1 MERKTCRLKMAY
13 IYAANRRRVWSSNF
27 KWFRFL
33 FLRFHRNPP
42 MEKETHNLPQYHVLA
57 VNSRHESYNANASVF
72 PARSKPP
79 PRLSTQYESRGLF
92 FSGGENRVLSSPTHV
107 PSIPASTIAVRA
119 TLHAY
124 TKKFVAAHADF
135 GDCWRQDICGCALTG
150 NAICALLSLLSAT
163 CGDRPVRA
171 LNAMECSSTHIAVL
185 DISRRRRR
193 LRLRRS
199 LQSRVALNADRH
211 QGLGPSDCPHVEA
224 S

>member
-13 IYAANRRRVWSSNF
+13 MYAAKERRGWSSNF
-27 KWFRFL
+27 KWFRVFFL
-33 FLRFHRNPP
+33 CFHRNPP

-57 VNSRHESYNANASVF
+57 VNSRHESYYANASVF

-92 FSGGENRVLSSPTHV
+92 SPVERTGSSHPLRMSHRS
-107 PSIPASTIAVRA
+107 PLQRSLCEQPYIR
-119 TLHAY
+119 
-124 TKKFVAAHADF
+124 TKNYVAAHADF

-150 NAICALLSLLSAT
+150 TAICALLSLLSAT

-193 LRLRRS
+193 LRLRRP
-199 LQSRVALNADRH
+199 LRSRVTLNADRH
-211 QGLGPSDCPHVEA
+211 QGLGPADCPHVEA